1 MMNPMK
7 AEDTLAINKI
17 CNLIKDKQDFLILV
31 HEKPDGDAIGC
42 LLALLLALKA
52 LEKNV
57 TGIAETVP
65 EQYRLLPGFEFLKTP
80 EEYKKDDSVEI
91 CFILDS
97 SNSSRTHS
105 GLIPESTTIVNIDHH
120 ADNTMFGNI
129 NLVNSDA
136 AAAGMLIFEILK
148 GLDIQITSDITDNLY
163 TAIITD
169 TGRFGFSN
177 TNADVFKVMADLVE
191 LGASPV
197 RITNMIYKNYSF
209 RRAMIFGKALNTIES
224 HLEGKVVTMELPY
237 ETVEAMGIEPH
248 ETDGLVEYLQGIKDQ
263 DVSFLMK
270 EFSPAEVRVSLRS
283 RGTVDVMKIAGKYNG
298 GGHKVAS
305 GCTMMMPLTEAK
317 NTLIKECLLQLEM

>member
-7 AEDTLAINKI
+7 AEDTLSINKI
-17 CNLIKDKQDFLILV
+17 CNLIKDKRNFLILV

-42 LLALLLALKA
+42 QLALLLALKA
-52 LEKNV
+52 LGKNAD
-57 TGIAETVP
+57 GIAETVP

-80 EEYKKDDSVEI
+80 EKYKKDQSVDV
-91 CFILDS
+91 CFVLDS
-97 SNSSRTHS
+97 GNPSRTPG
-105 GLIPESTTIVNIDHH
+105 GLISESATIVNIDHH

-129 NLVNSDA
+129 NFVNSAA

-148 GLDIQITSDITDNLY
+148 SLDIQITPDMADCLY
-163 TAIITD
+163 AAIITD

-177 TNADVFKVMADLVE
+177 TNTDVFKVMADLVE

-237 ETVEAMGIEPH
+237 ETVEAMSIEPH

-263 DVSFLMK
+263 EVSFLMK

-283 RGTVDVMKIAGKYNG
+283 RGAVDVMKIAGKYNG

-305 GCTMMMPLTEAK
+305 GCTMKMSLKEAK
-317 NTLIKECLLQLEM
+317 NTLIEECRQQLKQ